1 MRAILLAILAVGVVP
16 LAYGHGLGLDTLT
29 TNVDGT
35 SYDIIAEMP
44 TQFID
49 DSGRLTITIQ
59 ETAGESISDV
69 VLWLGV
75 MHSDQ
80 YVLQDTFLAADGTLA
95 LDISYIPGD
104 MVVDAQRT
112 DNAILSSPDGI
123 TVNGPLFDV
132 GGLYTLHIRLISIN
146 GQDVTDDTM
155 RVLDLL
161 VLDEATHTGIGINNT
176 DITFITKSYFDRI
189 SNFHYNADLGRITF
203 DMPFDW
209 SQNRISHIPVIHQEV
224 HFPKDLEEFVTRGY
238 IGKIN
243 NVTLFRSSVTVDDF
257 TNIGERTVHFV
268 ILQDHL
274 NIIKSQIPRSTD
286 TLSDTMTFTL
296 EKTQDIRSQ
305 LSAFTRN
312 GDFQVDMTW
321 EPETILPDQKT
332 KFIFTIRDANTGET
346 IRNSNYDFI
355 IMQDNNQLYKSSGVA
370 RVGGDFQE
378 FTFSEEQG
386 GTAVVKL
393 ENIRGTDQSVEFAF
407 VVAPEFG
414 AILVLAVS
422 IVSLVVLSRGIL
434 PHARLFSSPL
444 K

>member
-49 DSGRLTITIQ
+49 DSGRLTVTIQ

-69 VLWLGV
+69 VIWLGV

-80 YVLQDTFLAADGTLA
+80 YVLQDTFLATDGTLA
-95 LDISYIPGD
+95 LDISYMPGD

-146 GQDVTDDTM
+146 GQDVTDDAM

>member
-49 DSGRLTITIQ
+49 DSGRLTVTIQ

-146 GQDVTDDTM
+146 GQDVTDDAM

>member
-1 MRAILLAILAVGVVP
+1 
-16 LAYGHGLGLDTLT
+16 
-29 TNVDGT
+29 
-35 SYDIIAEMP
+35 
-44 TQFID
+44 
-49 DSGRLTITIQ
+49 
-59 ETAGESISDV
+59 
-69 VLWLGV
+69 
-75 MHSDQ
+75 
-80 YVLQDTFLAADGTLA
+80 
-95 LDISYIPGD
+95 
-104 MVVDAQRT
+104 
-112 DNAILSSPDGI
+112 
-123 TVNGPLFDV
+123 
-132 GGLYTLHIRLISIN
+132 
-146 GQDVTDDTM
+146 
-155 RVLDLL
+155 
-161 VLDEATHTGIGINNT
+161 
-176 DITFITKSYFDRI
+176 
-189 SNFHYNADLGRITF
+189 
-203 DMPFDW
+203 
-209 SQNRISHIPVIHQEV
+209 
-224 HFPKDLEEFVTRGY
+224 
-238 IGKIN
+238 
-243 NVTLFRSSVTVDDF
+243 
-257 TNIGERTVHFV
+257 
-268 ILQDHL
+268 
-274 NIIKSQIPRSTD
+274 
-286 TLSDTMTFTL
+286 MTFTL
-296 EKTQDIRSQ
+296 EKTTDIRSQ

>member
-146 GQDVTDDTM
+146 GQNVTDDTM